1 MARDLDATFY
11 EPIAVVL
18 SAADRPLTFATGIGP
33 ATAFVLAGEPHGGRQ
48 VLYYEEPR
56 DGLTFNFADRVLHA
70 HGRAWNDRPRGDE
83 RRWPCT
89 HRLLA
94 ARTGEITR
102 IGTYDPREGEIT
114 LAPDPALRDQ
124 LIAWLGLAHS
134 DDPAGRLTA
143 ELQTTSSVEHD
154 IRREIRRAIANGAT
168 LSPTLR
174 QLARRHGHDDL
185 LGEEPEQP

>member
-18 SAADRPLTFATGIGP
+18 PAAGRPPTFATGIGP
-33 ATAFVLAGEPHGGRQ
+33 ATAFVPAGEPHGGRQ

-94 ARTGEITR
+94 ARTGEIAR

-114 LAPDPALRDQ
+114 LAPDPTLRDQ
-124 LIAWLGLAHS
+124 LIAWLGLERS
-134 DDPAGRLTA
+134 EDPAGQLTA
-143 ELQTTSSVEHD
+143 ELQTSSSVKHGT
-154 IRREIRRAIANGAT
+154 RREIRRALAAGRSHN
-168 LSPTLR
+168 PVLR
-174 QLARRHGHDDL
+174 GFARRMGHEDL